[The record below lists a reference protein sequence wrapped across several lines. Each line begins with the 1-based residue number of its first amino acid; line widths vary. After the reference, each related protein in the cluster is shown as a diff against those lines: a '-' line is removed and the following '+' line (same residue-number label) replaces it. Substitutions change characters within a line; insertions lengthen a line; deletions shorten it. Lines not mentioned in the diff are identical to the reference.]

1 MNVADDWK
9 IPNESNSVSIFISQ
23 LKERDPS
30 ATQAI
35 WNRFFQRLLPLARS
49 RLRGVSDR
57 ALSEED
63 ILVSV
68 FDRFFSAAAEG
79 RFAKLQDRDDLWQ
92 ILLMLM
98 NHRIVE
104 HYRHAKALK
113 RGGDLTD
120 RFDDLAVKQSVPHEL
135 ADLEPGPEV
144 IAAFNDSLSVAISS
158 LADEKTR
165 EVALFKLEGYENTE
179 IAAKMDI
186 SLSSVERKLRVI
198 RESWKSEFDID
209 VGST

>member
-1 MNVADDWK
+1 MTDNRQ
-9 IPNESNSVSIFISQ
+9 IPDESNSVSLFISQ
-23 LKERDPS
+23 LKERNPG

-35 WNRFFQRLLPLARS
+35 WNRFFQRLLPLASS

-57 ALSEED
+57 VLSEED

-98 NHRIVE
+98 NHRIIE
-104 HYRHAKALK
+104 YYRHANALK
-113 RGGDLTD
+113 RGGGLVD
-120 RFDDLAVKQSVPHEL
+120 RLEDLAASQSVPHEL

-144 IAAFNDSLSVAISS
+144 VAAFNDSLSVAIAS
-158 LADEKTR
+158 LTDEKAR
-165 EVALFKLEGYENTE
+165 EVAVLKLEGYENTE

-186 SLSSVERKLRVI
+186 GLSSVERKLRLI
-198 RESWKSEFDID
+198 RESWKSEFNID
-209 VGST
+209 VRTS